1 MDILLALLALFL
13 GGVMKGATGAGA
25 PVIATPALTLL
36 FNIQT
41 AVAVLV
47 VPNML
52 SNIWQFWQFRRHVL
66 DQRFLLLFAGSGFAG
81 AILGTWFLVVLN
93 QQILSLL
100 MACAVI
106 AFIALRLSR
115 PDWILRRWLAQK
127 LVVPVGLI
135 GGVLQGATGISAPAS
150 LSFLNA
156 MRLPRNSF
164 IGTISVFFVAMSVA
178 QLPTLWAVG
187 LITLNT
193 LALGLGSLVMIAL
206 GMPFGNWLA
215 RRWSAR
221 VFDRVMLTLLALLA
235 AKILI
240 GTLG

>member
-1 MDILLALLALFL
+1 MDIFLALLALFL

-41 AVAVLV
+41 AVAVFV
-47 VPNML
+47 VPNLL
-52 SNIWQFWQFRRHVL
+52 SNIWQFWRFRRHVL
-66 DQRFLLLFAGSGFAG
+66 DHRFLMLFAGSGFAG

-93 QQILSLL
+93 QQTLSLL

-115 PDWILRRWLAQK
+115 PDWILPRWLAQK
-127 LVVPVGLI
+127 LAFPVGLL
-135 GGVLQGATGISAPAS
+135 GGVLQGATGVSAPAS

-156 MRLPRNSF
+156 MRLPRSSF
-164 IGTISVFFVAMSVA
+164 IGTISVFFVAMSLA
-178 QLPTLWAVG
+178 QLPALWVAG
-187 LITLNT
+187 LISPYS
-193 LALGLGSLVMIAL
+193 LALGLGSLAMIAL

-215 RRWSAR
+215 QRWSAR
-221 VFDRVMLTLLALLA
+221 TFDRVMLTLLALLA
-235 AKILI
+235 AKILL
-240 GTLG
+240 GTLT

>member
-47 VPNML
+47 VPNLL
-52 SNIWQFWQFRRHVL
+52 SNIWQLWQFRRHVL
-66 DQRFLLLFAGSGFAG
+66 DLRFVVSFAASGFAG

-93 QQILSLL
+93 QQALSLL
-100 MACAVI
+100 MASAVI

-115 PDWILRRWLAQK
+115 PDWILSRWLAQK
-127 LVVPVGLI
+127 LVIPVGLL

-164 IGTISVFFVAMSVA
+164 IGTIAVFFVAMSLA

-187 LITLNT
+187 LISPHS
-193 LALGLGSLVMIAL
+193 LALGLGSLIVMAL
-206 GMPFGNWLA
+206 GMPVGNWLA
-215 RRWSAR
+215 KRWSAR
-221 VFDRVMLTLLALLA
+221 TFDRVMLTLLALLA
-235 AKILI
+235 ARILF
-240 GTLG
+240 GTLS